1 MSFQAH
7 LSKEWVSPIY
17 MFFNCIPRI
26 EYVNH
31 CCVHV
36 FQCVAV
42 QCKGKHGRDM
52 HRFLDTGDARS
63 TSGLR
68 RHAKMCWG
76 DETVNAANRSKDLL
90 AARTILG
97 SGLKRSGS
105 ITAAFERI
113 GKSSITYSHRQ
124 LTYTE
129 TRYVL
134 TLPSECESHL
144 TCTQG
149 RDCEVGHREQAA
161 LHNRRG
167 PPIHTLDKD

>member
-1 MSFQAH
+1 
-7 LSKEWVSPIY
+7 
-17 MFFNCIPRI
+17 MFFNRIPHI

-31 CCVHV
+31 RRVHV
-36 FQCVAV
+36 FQCAAV
-42 QCKGKHGRDM
+42 QCKGKHGHDV
-52 HRFLDTGDARS
+52 HRFLDTGNARS
-63 TSGLR
+63 TSGLQ

-76 DETVNAANRSKDLL
+76 DETVNAADRSKDLS

-97 SGLKRSGS
+97 SGLKRSSS
-105 ITAAFERI
+105 ITAAFEQIR
-113 GKSSITYSHRQ
+113 KLSITYSHRQ